1 VTAMAGRP
9 ARVLL
14 YVQHLLGIGH
24 LKRTAT
30 IARAARR
37 EGLDVR
43 LVSGGH
49 PVPGLDIGD
58 ADLVQLPPMR
68 AADRF
73 FKVLVDEDDNEIDDA
88 FKARRRALLLECLTS
103 FAPDVLVTELFPFGR
118 RQLRYELLPLLDASI
133 AAKRRPAIVC
143 SVRDILVEPPRPE
156 RIAEMLDLA
165 ERYYDAILV
174 HGDPDLI
181 PFGETFPPVARIDA
195 RLRYTGYVVDAA
207 PRRDPKGA
215 GAGEVIVS
223 AGGGAVSEA
232 LFGAAMGARERT
244 RLAGVVWRLLA
255 GHALPET
262 DFQALCREAP
272 PGVVVERARA
282 DFTTLLANS
291 ALSISQGGYNTVM
304 EVMSAHARGVIVPYA
319 GGLETEQTLRAQL
332 LRRSAGLQV
341 VEETAIDIETIA
353 RAAEAALDGPP
364 ADAADLDT
372 GGASQTARFLAQ
384 LGVDRAAFSI

>member
-1 VTAMAGRP
+1 
-9 ARVLL
+9 
-14 YVQHLLGIGH
+14 
-24 LKRTAT
+24 
-30 IARAARR
+30 
-37 EGLDVR
+37 
-43 LVSGGH
+43 
-49 PVPGLDIGD
+49 
-58 ADLVQLPPMR
+58 
-68 AADRF
+68 
-73 FKVLVDEDDNEIDDA
+73 
-88 FKARRRALLLECLTS
+88 
-103 FAPDVLVTELFPFGR
+103 
-118 RQLRYELLPLLDASI
+118 
-133 AAKRRPAIVC
+133 
-143 SVRDILVEPPRPE
+143 
-156 RIAEMLDLA
+156 
-165 ERYYDAILV
+165 
-174 HGDPDLI
+174 
-181 PFGETFPPVARIDA
+181 
-195 RLRYTGYVVDAA
+195 
-207 PRRDPKGA
+207 
-215 GAGEVIVS
+215 
-223 AGGGAVSEA
+223 
-232 LFGAAMGARERT
+232 MGARERT

-282 DFTTLLANS
+282 DFTTLLANC

-319 GGLETEQTLRAQL
+319 GGLETDQTLRALL